1 MRLSIRKNIYL
12 LVLPICF
19 LFIFNGKK
27 YEDAVIARINVP
39 VKICLEGQPCGK
51 PAPTSSMES
60 AANIDVKKIELS
72 EGSEHVVKMLNMG
85 DGGAMIFEP
94 AVIKVSLGDTI
105 HFKATDISHNSETIT
120 NMVPAGADG
129 WMGAL
134 NEDISITIDTEGV
147 YVYQCSPHAMLAMVG
162 VIQVGEAVNLD
173 DVKAAAQSMKSTFV
187 SNSDRL
193 DGYLAQL

>member
-51 PAPTSSMES
+51 PAPTSSMAS

-85 DGGAMIFEP
+85 DGGSMIFEP

>member
-1 MRLSIRKNIYL
+1 MRLSFRKNIYL
-12 LVLPICF
+12 VVLPICF

-27 YEDAVIARINVP
+27 YDDAVIARINVP

-51 PAPTSSMES
+51 PAPTSSMAS

>member
-27 YEDAVIARINVP
+27 YDDAVIARINVP

-51 PAPTSSMES
+51 PAPTSFMAS

>member
-27 YEDAVIARINVP
+27 YDDAVIARINVP

-51 PAPTSSMES
+51 PAPTSSMAS

-72 EGSEHVVKMLNMG
+72 EGSKHVVKMLNMG

>member
-193 DGYLAQL
+193 YGYLAQL

>member
-1 MRLSIRKNIYL
+1 MKFNIKKNIYL
-12 LVLPICF
+12 LVLPLCF

-27 YEDAVIARINVP
+27 YDDAVIARINVP

-51 PAPTSSMES
+51 TAPATSMAS
-60 AANIDVKKIELS
+60 ATNVEVKKIELS

-85 DGGAMIFEP
+85 DGGSMIFEP
-94 AVIKVSLGDTI
+94 AVIKVSIGDTI
-105 HFKATDISHNSETIT
+105 HFKATDVSHNSETIAS
-120 NMVPAGADG
+120 MIPAGADG

-173 DVKAAAQSMKSTFV
+173 DVKAAAQDTKSTFV
-187 SNSDRL
+187 SNSERL

>member
-51 PAPTSSMES
+51 PAPTSSVAS

>member
-105 HFKATDISHNSETIT
+105 HFKATDISHNSETIS

>member
-1 MRLSIRKNIYL
+1 MTLGAKKNIYL
-12 LVLPICF
+12 VILPICF
-19 LFIFNGKK
+19 LFLFNGKK
-27 YEDAVIARINVP
+27 YDDSVIARIAVP
-39 VKICLEGQPCGK
+39 VKICLEGQACGNAA
-51 PAPTSSMES
+51 PASSIAS
-60 AANIDVKKIELS
+60 ASNVEVKKIELS

-94 AVIKVSLGDTI
+94 AVIKVSKGDTI
-105 HFKATDISHNSETIT
+105 HFKATNVSHNSETLPGMI
-120 NMVPAGADG
+120 PAGAEG

-134 NEDISITIDTEGV
+134 NQDISVTIDSEGV
-147 YVYQCSPHAMLAMVG
+147 YVYQCNPHAMLAMVG
-162 VIQVGEAVNLD
+162 VIQVGEAVNLA

>member
-51 PAPTSSMES
+51 PAPTSSMAS

-129 WMGAL
+129 WMGDL

>member
-1 MRLSIRKNIYL
+1 MTLGTKKYTYL

-27 YEDAVIARINVP
+27 YEDSVIARISVP

-51 PAPTSSMES
+51 PAPANSMASASSAE
-60 AANIDVKKIELS
+60 VKKIELS
-72 EGSEHVVKMLNMG
+72 EGSEHIVKMLNMG

-94 AVIKVSLGDTI
+94 AVIKVSKGDTI
-105 HFKATDISHNSETIT
+105 HFKATDVSHNSETIPG
-120 NMVPAGADG
+120 MIPAGADG

-134 NEDISITIDTEGV
+134 NEDISITIDSEGV
-147 YVYQCSPHAMLAMVG
+147 YVYQCNPHAMLAMVG

-173 DVKAAAQSMKSTFV
+173 DVKAAAQDRKSTFV

-193 DGYLAQL
+193 NDYLAQL

>member
-1 MRLSIRKNIYL
+1 MRFNIKKNIYL
-12 LVLPICF
+12 LVLPLCF

-27 YEDAVIARINVP
+27 YDDAVIARINVP

-51 PAPTSSMES
+51 PTPATSMAS
-60 AANIDVKKIELS
+60 ATNAEVKKIELS

-85 DGGAMIFEP
+85 DGGSMIFEP
-94 AVIKVSLGDTI
+94 AVIKVSIGDTI
-105 HFKATDISHNSETIT
+105 HFKATDVSHNSETIDS
-120 NMVPAGADG
+120 MIPAGADG

-173 DVKAAAQSMKSTFV
+173 DVKAAAQDTKSTFV

>member
-51 PAPTSSMES
+51 PAPTSSMAS
-60 AANIDVKKIELS
+60 AANIDVKKIDLS

>member
-1 MRLSIRKNIYL
+1 MYL
-12 LVLPICF
+12 PGYFCGQSLRYLRSLPIK
-19 LFIFNGKK
+19 L
-27 YEDAVIARINVP
+27 
-39 VKICLEGQPCGK
+39 CLEGQDCG
-51 PAPTSSMES
+51 S
-60 AANIDVKKIELS
+60 ASQASQPMVATPVVVKKVELS

-85 DGGAMIFEP
+85 DGGSMIFEP
-94 AVIKVSLGDTI
+94 AVIKVSIGDTI
-105 HFKATDISHNSETIT
+105 HFKATDVSHNSETIAS
-120 NMVPAGADG
+120 MIPAGADG

-173 DVKAAAQSMKSTFV
+173 DVKAAAQDTKSTFV

>member
-27 YEDAVIARINVP
+27 YEDAVIARINVT

-51 PAPTSSMES
+51 PAPTSSMAS
-60 AANIDVKKIELS
+60 AAKIDVKKIELS

-105 HFKATDISHNSETIT
+105 HFKATDVSHNSETIS

>member
-1 MRLSIRKNIYL
+1 MTLGAKKNIYL
-12 LVLPICF
+12 VILPICF
-19 LFIFNGKK
+19 LFLFNGKK
-27 YEDAVIARINVP
+27 YDDSVIARIAVT
-39 VKICLEGQPCGK
+39 VKICLEGQPCGNAA
-51 PAPTSSMES
+51 PASSIAS
-60 AANIDVKKIELS
+60 ASNVEVKKIELS

-94 AVIKVSLGDTI
+94 AVIKVSKGDTI
-105 HFKATDISHNSETIT
+105 HFKATNVSHNSETLPGMI
-120 NMVPAGADG
+120 PSGAEG

-134 NEDISITIDTEGV
+134 NQDISVTIDSEGV
-147 YVYQCSPHAMLAMVG
+147 YVYQCNPHAMLAMVG
-162 VIQVGEAVNLD
+162 VIQVGEAVNLA

>member
-51 PAPTSSMES
+51 PAPTSSMAS

-85 DGGAMIFEP
+85 DGGA
-94 AVIKVSLGDTI
+94 VSYTHLTLPTI
-105 HFKATDISHNSETIT
+105 YS
-120 NMVPAGADG
+120 V
-129 WMGAL
+129 
-134 NEDISITIDTEGV
+134 
-147 YVYQCSPHAMLAMVG
+147 
-162 VIQVGEAVNLD
+162 
-173 DVKAAAQSMKSTFV
+173 
-187 SNSDRL
+187 
-193 DGYLAQL
+193 

>member
-12 LVLPICF
+12 VVLPICF

-27 YEDAVIARINVP
+27 YDDAVIARINVP

-51 PAPTSSMES
+51 PAPTSSMAS

-105 HFKATDISHNSETIT
+105 HFKATDISHNSETIS

-173 DVKAAAQSMKSTFV
+173 DVKAAAHSMKSTFV

>member
-27 YEDAVIARINVP
+27 YDDAVIARINVP

-51 PAPTSSMES
+51 PAPTSSMAS

-105 HFKATDISHNSETIT
+105 HFKATDISHNSETIS

-162 VIQVGEAVNLD
+162 VIQVGEAVSLD

>member
-39 VKICLEGQPCGK
+39 VKICLEGQPCSK

-105 HFKATDISHNSETIT
+105 HFKATDISHNSETIS

>member
-39 VKICLEGQPCGK
+39 VKICLEGQPCGI
-51 PAPTSSMES
+51 PAPTSSMAS

>member
-12 LVLPICF
+12 VVLPICF

-27 YEDAVIARINVP
+27 YDDAVIARINVP

-51 PAPTSSMES
+51 PAPTSSMAS

-105 HFKATDISHNSETIT
+105 HFKATDISHNSETIS

>member
-27 YEDAVIARINVP
+27 YDDAVIARINVP

>member
-1 MRLSIRKNIYL
+1 MRLSFRKNIYL
-12 LVLPICF
+12 VVLPICF

-27 YEDAVIARINVP
+27 YDDAVIARINVP

-51 PAPTSSMES
+51 PAPTSSMAS

-105 HFKATDISHNSETIT
+105 HFKATDISHNSETIS

>member
-51 PAPTSSMES
+51 PAPTSSMAS

-193 DGYLAQL
+193 DGYLAHL

>member
-51 PAPTSSMES
+51 PAPTSSMAS

-173 DVKAAAQSMKSTFV
+173 DVKAAAQSLS
-187 SNSDRL
+187 L
-193 DGYLAQL
+193 IHI